1 MKLKFKPMHL
11 VTSKTTGA
19 VYVIYEGNE
28 RALKNPR
35 GSLIT
40 TRFHAS
46 NRIDY
51 AKRVGLKKL

>member
-1 MKLKFKPMHL
+1 MHL